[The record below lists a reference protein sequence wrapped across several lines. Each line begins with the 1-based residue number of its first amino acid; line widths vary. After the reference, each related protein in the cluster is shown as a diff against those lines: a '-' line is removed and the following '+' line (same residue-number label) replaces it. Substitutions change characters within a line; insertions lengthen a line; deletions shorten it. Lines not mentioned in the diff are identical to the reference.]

1 MRSFAGRR
9 KKTRDLSGY
18 STEELK
24 EYYKNRMLYYLSRRK
39 TAQEVR
45 KYLLSLGCEED
56 MAEELMQFSEE
67 YHFTD
72 DEEYARSFIRDSS
85 RIKLHSMKRIRYDL
99 QQKGVDRVVVDR
111 IMEEESISDEEAAI
125 SLIQKKLKDPNDE
138 EARKKCGAYLQS
150 HGFSY
155 DTIER
160 AFRKIQ

>member
-18 STEELK
+18 SQEELK

-39 TAQEVR
+39 TTQEVR
-45 KYLLSLGCEED
+45 KYLLSLGCEEE
-56 MAEELMQFSEE
+56 MADELMEFSEE
-67 YHFTD
+67 YRFTD
-72 DEEYARSFIRDSS
+72 DEEYARCFIRDSS
-85 RIKLHSMKRIRYDL
+85 RIKHHSIKRIRYDL
-99 QQKGVDRVVVDR
+99 QQKGVDRAVIDR
-111 IMEEESISDEEAAI
+111 IIEEVGPSDEEAAI

-138 EARKKCGAYLQS
+138 DARKKCGAYLQN

-155 DTIER
+155 DTIEG